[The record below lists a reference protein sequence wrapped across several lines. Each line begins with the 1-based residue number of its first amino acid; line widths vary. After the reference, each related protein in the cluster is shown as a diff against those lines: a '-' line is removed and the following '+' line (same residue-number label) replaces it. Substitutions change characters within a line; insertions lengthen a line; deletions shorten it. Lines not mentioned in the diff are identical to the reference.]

1 MMNMRRL
8 KVLAI
13 AVATGRVGYVY
24 LIGDRLQDWGLSRKA
39 SINSTLAAAQ
49 TEKLI
54 ADLHPDVLVTEKVS
68 KISTK
73 SFKTRSLIE
82 SVQRVAANANLLNV
96 SVLRANIFKNKYEE
110 AKHLGE
116 RFPEISA
123 WVPRARRIWEPE
135 PKNTVLFEALALA
148 TGVIDD

>member
-1 MMNMRRL
+1 M
-8 KVLAI
+8 AI
-13 AVATGRVGYVY
+13 AVATGRIGYVY
-24 LIGDRLQDWGLSRKA
+24 LISDRLRDWGLSRKA
-39 SINSTLAAAQ
+39 SINPTLAAAQ
-49 TEKLI
+49 TEKWI
-54 ADLHPDVLVTEKVS
+54 VDLNPDVLVTEKVS

-82 SVQRVAANANLLNV
+82 SVQRVAANANLLDV
-96 SVLRANIFKNKYEE
+96 SVVRANIFKNKYEE

-135 PKNTVLFEALALA
+135 PKNTVLFEALGLA
-148 TGVIDD
+148 VSVLDE